1 MSVERGLSDAFTI
14 QVDVDSDVSLVG
26 LHNLTLTATG
36 RHGGEQVISSISLD
50 IQPRSELSLQAP
62 QGGSVLVAA
71 GSSSNFSVTL
81 TNSGTKNLSI
91 EMDWSGLPASI
102 TLSTAS
108 PVTVGVGETLALT
121 MTVTADA
128 GSVAATHS
136 VSLVAKDADAGGT
149 VLASA
154 SLSVEVA
161 HAPAV
166 RLLTSGDTL
175 PVGEFADSVME
186 VVVVNDG
193 NQQDQFSFQLQPS
206 TSGYQV
212 TIEPLLMTLEAGA
225 QDSLTVTMRR
235 TTATGDSSFSLVATS
250 SNDPTVTSQLDF
262 TATEVSLGVALAL
275 SSTVTTAG
283 VGDSVSATLWLTNTG
298 NAEQTFQLS
307 VTGLDCPNLSP
318 TQTLSPSPSASPIT
332 IDCTVSQGTP
342 AGVLTLAASATSVHD
357 PAITASASLNITVP
371 ADRVNGQP
379 RLVIEVTGSAENY
392 LPHEGSLVLNVLL
405 RNDGNEQL
413 SGTLALV
420 GEGAADLSPGWI
432 SSGGSSSPTYDLGP
446 GEQASYELTLVS
458 SYLTSGGEQ
467 SMRVQAA
474 GPGHQVLSES
484 FTINVASKALPPNGI
499 TFGFA
504 ELDNQATITVL
515 AAGWLV
521 AMLSS
526 LILVV
531 VIRARKGRDED
542 ELLPLADLPSPN
554 DLPPPPAPVPVLD
567 TSKKPSSASK
577 PGEAKMV
584 DGRVECPGC
593 VASLKMPAG
602 REPPFKFKCP
612 KCSELVRV
620 VD

>member
-1 MSVERGLSDAFTI
+1 
-14 QVDVDSDVSLVG
+14 
-26 LHNLTLTATG
+26 
-36 RHGGEQVISSISLD
+36 
-50 IQPRSELSLQAP
+50 
-62 QGGSVLVAA
+62 
-71 GSSSNFSVTL
+71 
-81 TNSGTKNLSI
+81 
-91 EMDWSGLPASI
+91 
-102 TLSTAS
+102 
-108 PVTVGVGETLALT
+108 
-121 MTVTADA
+121 
-128 GSVAATHS
+128 
-136 VSLVAKDADAGGT
+136 
-149 VLASA
+149 
-154 SLSVEVA
+154 
-161 HAPAV
+161 
-166 RLLTSGDTL
+166 
-175 PVGEFADSVME
+175 
-186 VVVVNDG
+186 
-193 NQQDQFSFQLQPS
+193 
-206 TSGYQV
+206 
-212 TIEPLLMTLEAGA
+212 
-225 QDSLTVTMRR
+225 
-235 TTATGDSSFSLVATS
+235 
-250 SNDPTVTSQLDF
+250 
-262 TATEVSLGVALAL
+262 
-275 SSTVTTAG
+275 
-283 VGDSVSATLWLTNTG
+283 
-298 NAEQTFQLS
+298 
-307 VTGLDCPNLSP
+307 
-318 TQTLSPSPSASPIT
+318 
-332 IDCTVSQGTP
+332 
-342 AGVLTLAASATSVHD
+342 VHD
-357 PAITASASLNITVP
+357 PAITASASLNITIP

-379 RLVIEVTGSAENY
+379 RLVIEVTGSAENH

-413 SGTLALV
+413 TGTLALV

-432 SSGGSSSPTYDLGP
+432 SSGGSSSPTYELGP

-474 GPGHQVLSES
+474 GSGHQVLSDS
-484 FTINVASKALPPNGI
+484 FTINVSSKTLPPNGI

-504 ELDNQATITVL
+504 DLDNQATITVL

-612 KCSELVRV
+612 KCSESVRV